1 MEYYSIVMPLQLK
14 NDIELIIRPFAT
26 EVWICSL
33 TVIPIF
39 IVSMGL
45 ANYLFYGIVRWD
57 TVSGFALRIVFVES
71 ADKLN
76 VKCIYQKIYTIV
88 WIWSFFV
95 LAKSYAGED
104 LYSGLQACS
113 TR

>member
-14 NDIELIIRPFAT
+14 NDMGLIIRPFTT

-33 TVIPIF
+33 IVIPIF
-39 IVSMGL
+39 IASMGL
-45 ANYLFYGIVRWD
+45 ANYSFDGSVMWD
-57 TVSGFALRIVFVES
+57 TVSGFALRIVLVEP
-71 ADKLN
+71 ADKLY
-76 VKCIYQKIYTIV
+76 VKCNYQKIFTIV

-104 LYSGLQACS
+104 LYRGLQACS